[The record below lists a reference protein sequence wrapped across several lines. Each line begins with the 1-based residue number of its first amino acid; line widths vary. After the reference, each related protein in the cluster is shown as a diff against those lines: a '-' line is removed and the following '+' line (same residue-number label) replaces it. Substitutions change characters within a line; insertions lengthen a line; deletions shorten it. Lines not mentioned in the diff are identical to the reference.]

1 MSTRES
7 SSVMMAFPRQPAP
20 APPYSSGTQAPTRP
34 WAAAF
39 VRISAVYFSCSSHSS
54 DRDVKFAL
62 AKRYAMSCNILSSS
76 VNSKSMVSS
85 LPCHFN

>member
-1 MSTRES
+1 MSTLES

-39 VRISAVYFSCSSHSS
+39 FRISGVYFSCSSQSC
-54 DRDVKFAL
+54 DTAVKL
-62 AKRYAMSCNILSSS
+62 AWANR
-76 VNSKSMVSS
+76 
-85 LPCHFN
+85 